1 MYDQIK
7 ADFERKLIQSMQPT
21 KSVLTKKVV
30 TEETIN
36 ENATVNSIVPT
47 GLLTVTIENYQENC
61 KKFAAKCLKGNGK
74 VAGITRLEAHDN
86 KESVYG
92 VTVLVSWENGEDFD
106 MTIWTDNTVSFFFD
120 TSKKA
125 ILQRPTDQQCYDT
138 IMEYME

>member
-36 ENATVNSIVPT
+36 ENAPVNSIVPT
-47 GLLTVTIENYQENC
+47 GLLTTTIENYQENC
-61 KKFAAKCLKGNGK
+61 KKFAAKCLKGKGK
-74 VAGITRLEAHDN
+74 VVGITRLEAHDN
-86 KESVYG
+86 KEYVYG

-106 MTIWTDNTVSFFFD
+106 MTIWTDNTVNFFFD

-125 ILQRPTDQQCYDT
+125 ILQRPTDQQCYDV
-138 IMEYME
+138 IMEYMA

>member
-36 ENATVNSIVPT
+36 ENAPVNSIVPT

-61 KKFAAKCLKGNGK
+61 KKFATKCLKGKGK

-86 KESVYG
+86 KEYVYG

-106 MTIWTDNTVSFFFD
+106 MTIWTDNTVNFFFD
-120 TSKKA
+120 SSKKA